1 MSRALHP
8 ASSTR
13 ATVASATGTPAFAA
27 RHAARV
33 PMSSRACLNP
43 SRRVGFASLGSR
55 LDARKTPLRAASED
69 PESDV
74 EAMVDVDAIRA
85 MLESDP
91 AVRAQEERIASEA
104 RNAAS
109 LQVDKQMAEASD
121 AIRSELS
128 RRGSAASDELAKTQE
143 AALAELE
150 ARSDAVLRAEA
161 KMREIAAEREAL
173 EAEANE
179 TGGAGAAATQKKKW
193 GASVGDDVDEDAE
206 RVESAKAAACSAIAG
221 TLLSAP
227 LLLSQSPGGL
237 VSLESL
243 GGVFASTALFG
254 VVFRYATR
262 DDLGNDQLKTGVVG
276 AFGLT
281 RGLGEAD
288 VYLHGSDASAF
299 ETWAE
304 AALLIGESMLTFAFA
319 YAALEYGFK
328 NEILKPFPRR
338 AKNARSSDGDHH

>member
-8 ASSTR
+8 ASSVR
-13 ATVASATGTPAFAA
+13 ATHASATGTPARAA

-33 PMSSRACLNP
+33 PASRACLKP

-55 LDARKTPLRAASED
+55 RDAREPPCRAASED
-69 PESDV
+69 PDADV

-150 ARSDAVLRAEA
+150 AKSQAVLRAEA

-173 EAEANE
+173 EAEADGE
-179 TGGAGAAATQKKKW
+179 KRKKKKW
-193 GASVGDDVDEDAE
+193 GASVGDDVDENAE
-206 RVESAKAAACSAIAG
+206 RVEAPRRRRAPRF
-221 TLLSAP
+221 SAP
-227 LLLSQSPGGL
+227 
-237 VSLESL
+237 
-243 GGVFASTALFG
+243 
-254 VVFRYATR
+254 RYPR
-262 DDLGNDQLKTGVVG
+262 LCCSRSHRWV
-276 AFGLT
+276 
-281 RGLGEAD
+281 R
-288 VYLHGSDASAF
+288 YRR
-299 ETWAE
+299 
-304 AALLIGESMLTFAFA
+304 I
-319 YAALEYGFK
+319 
-328 NEILKPFPRR
+328 PRR
-338 AKNARSSDGDHH
+338 GVCRPRCSGWSTGTPCATISETISSKRACWARSA

>member
-1 MSRALHP
+1 
-8 ASSTR
+8 
-13 ATVASATGTPAFAA
+13 
-27 RHAARV
+27 
-33 PMSSRACLNP
+33 
-43 SRRVGFASLGSR
+43 
-55 LDARKTPLRAASED
+55 
-69 PESDV
+69 
-74 EAMVDVDAIRA
+74 MVDVDAIRA
-85 MLESDP
+85 MLDSDP

-109 LQVDKQMAEASD
+109 LQVDKELAEASD

-150 ARSDAVLRAEA
+150 AKSEAVLRAEA

-173 EAEANE
+173 EAEAKAD
-179 TGGAGAAATQKKKW
+179 GGKKNKW
-193 GASVGDDVDEDAE
+193 ADDVDEDAE

-221 TLLSAP
+221 TLFSAP
-227 LLLSQSPGGL
+227 LWLSQSPGGV
-237 VSLESL
+237 VSAESL
-243 GGVFASTALFG
+243 GGVFLSCALFG
-254 VVFRYATR
+254 VVFRYAAR
-262 DDLGNDQLKTGVVG
+262 DDVNNDQLKTGVLG

-299 ETWAE
+299 EAWAE
-304 AALLIGESMLTFAFA
+304 AALLVGESMLTFAFA

>member
-8 ASSTR
+8 ASSVR
-13 ATVASATGTPAFAA
+13 ATRASATGTPARAA

-33 PMSSRACLNP
+33 PASRACLKP

-55 LDARKTPLRAASED
+55 RDAREPPCRAASED
-69 PESDV
+69 PDADV

-150 ARSDAVLRAEA
+150 AKSQAVLRAEA

-173 EAEANE
+173 EAEADGE
-179 TGGAGAAATQKKKW
+179 KRKKKKW
-193 GASVGDDVDEDAE
+193 GASVGDDVDENAE
-206 RVESAKAAACSAIAG
+206 RVESAKAAACSAIFG
-221 TLLSAP
+221 TALSAP
-227 LLLSQSPGGL
+227 LLLSQSPGGF
-237 VSLESL
+237 VTLESL
-243 GGVFASTALFG
+243 GGVFVSTALFG
-254 VVFRYATR
+254 VVYRYAVR
-262 DDLGNDQLKTGVVG
+262 DDFGNDQLKTGVLG

-288 VYLHGSDASAF
+288 VYLHGSDAGSVAS
-299 ETWAE
+299 WAE
-304 AALLIGESMLTFAFA
+304 AALLAGESVLTFAFA

-328 NEILKPFPRR
+328 NDILKPFPMTSRARR
-338 AKNARSSDGDHH
+338 DLGGGSSD

>member
-33 PMSSRACLNP
+33 PMSSRACLKP

-55 LDARKTPLRAASED
+55 VDARKTPRRAASED

-150 ARSDAVLRAEA
+150 AKSQAVLRAEA

-173 EAEANE
+173 EAEAKT
-179 TGGAGAAATQKKKW
+179 TGGENMSKKKW
-193 GASVGDDVDEDAE
+193 GASVGDDVDENAE
-206 RVESAKAAACSAIAG
+206 RVESAKAAACSAIFG
-221 TLLSAP
+221 TALSAP
-227 LLLSQSPGGL
+227 LLLSQSPGGF
-237 VSLESL
+237 VTLESL
-243 GGVFASTALFG
+243 GGVFVSTALFG
-254 VVFRYATR
+254 VVYRYAVR
-262 DDLGNDQLKTGVVG
+262 DDFGNDQLKFGVLG

-288 VYLHGSDASAF
+288 VYLHGSDALSFAS
-299 ETWAE
+299 WAE
-304 AALLIGESMLTFAFA
+304 AALLAGESVLTFAFA
-319 YAALEYGFK
+319 YAALEYGVK
-328 NEILKPFPRR
+328 NDILKPFPMSR
-338 AKNARSSDGDHH
+338 NAPSDDE

>member
-1 MSRALHP
+1 
-8 ASSTR
+8 
-13 ATVASATGTPAFAA
+13 
-27 RHAARV
+27 
-33 PMSSRACLNP
+33 MSSRACLNP

-55 LDARKTPLRAASED
+55 LDARKTPRRAASED

-150 ARSDAVLRAEA
+150 AKSQAVLRAEA

-173 EAEANE
+173 EAEAK
-179 TGGAGAAATQKKKW
+179 TSGGGENVSKKKW
-193 GASVGDDVDEDAE
+193 GASVGEVDENAE
-206 RVESAKAAACSAIAG
+206 RVESAKAAACSAIFG
-221 TLLSAP
+221 TALSAP
-227 LLLSQSPGGL
+227 LLLSQSPGGF
-237 VSLESL
+237 VTAESL
-243 GGVFASTALFG
+243 GGVFVSTALFG
-254 VVFRYATR
+254 VVYRYAAR
-262 DDLGNDQLKTGVVG
+262 DDFGNDQLKFGVLG

-288 VYLHGSDASAF
+288 VYLHGSDATSF
-299 ETWAE
+299 SSWAE
-304 AALLIGESMLTFAFA
+304 AALLAGESVLTFAFA

-328 NEILKPFPRR
+328 NDYLKPFPMSR
-338 AKNARSSDGDHH
+338 NAPRDDD

>member
-55 LDARKTPLRAASED
+55 LDARKTPRRAASED

-128 RRGSAASDELAKTQE
+128 RKGSAASDELAKTQE

-150 ARSDAVLRAEA
+150 AKSQAVLRAEA

-173 EAEANE
+173 EAEADGE
-179 TGGAGAAATQKKKW
+179 KRMKKKW
-193 GASVGDDVDEDAE
+193 GASVGDDVDENAE
-206 RVESAKAAACSAIAG
+206 RVESAKAAACSAIFG
-221 TLLSAP
+221 TALSAP
-227 LLLSQSPGGL
+227 LLLSQSPGGF
-237 VSLESL
+237 VTAESL
-243 GGVFASTALFG
+243 GGVFVSTALFG
-254 VVFRYATR
+254 VVYRYAVR
-262 DDLGNDQLKTGVVG
+262 DDFGNDQLKFGVLG

-288 VYLHGSDASAF
+288 VYLHGSDATSF
-299 ETWAE
+299 SSWAE
-304 AALLIGESMLTFAFA
+304 AALLAGESVLTFAFA

-328 NEILKPFPRR
+328 NDYLKPFPMSR
-338 AKNARSSDGDHH
+338 NAPRDDD

>member
-33 PMSSRACLNP
+33 PMSSRACLKP

-55 LDARKTPLRAASED
+55 VDARKTPRRAASED

-150 ARSDAVLRAEA
+150 AKSQAVLRAEA

-173 EAEANE
+173 EAEAKT
-179 TGGAGAAATQKKKW
+179 TGGENMSKKKW
-193 GASVGDDVDEDAE
+193 GASVGDDVDENAE
-206 RVESAKAAACSAIAG
+206 RVESAKAAACSAIFG
-221 TLLSAP
+221 TALSAP
-227 LLLSQSPGGL
+227 LLLSQSPGGF
-237 VSLESL
+237 VTAESL
-243 GGVFASTALFG
+243 GGVFVSTALFG
-254 VVFRYATR
+254 VVYRYAVR
-262 DDLGNDQLKTGVVG
+262 DDFGNDQLKFGVLG

-288 VYLHGSDASAF
+288 VYLHGSDALSFAS
-299 ETWAE
+299 WAE
-304 AALLIGESMLTFAFA
+304 AALLAGESVLTFAFA

-328 NEILKPFPRR
+328 NDYLKPFPMSR
-338 AKNARSSDGDHH
+338 NAPRDDE

>member
-33 PMSSRACLNP
+33 PMSSRACLKP

-55 LDARKTPLRAASED
+55 VDARKTPRRAASED

-150 ARSDAVLRAEA
+150 AKSQAVLRAEA

-173 EAEANE
+173 EAEAKT
-179 TGGAGAAATQKKKW
+179 TGGENMSKKKW
-193 GASVGDDVDEDAE
+193 GASVGDDVDENAE
-206 RVESAKAAACSAIAG
+206 RVESAKAAACSAIFG
-221 TLLSAP
+221 TALSAP
-227 LLLSQSPGGL
+227 LLLSQSPGGF
-237 VSLESL
+237 VTAESL
-243 GGVFASTALFG
+243 GGVFVSTALFG
-254 VVFRYATR
+254 VVYRYAVR
-262 DDLGNDQLKTGVVG
+262 DDFGNDELKFGVLG

-288 VYLHGSDASAF
+288 VYLHGSDATSF
-299 ETWAE
+299 SSWAE
-304 AALLIGESMLTFAFA
+304 AALLAGESVLTFAFA

-328 NEILKPFPRR
+328 NDYLKPLPMSR
-338 AKNARSSDGDHH
+338 K

>member
-55 LDARKTPLRAASED
+55 LDARKTPRRAASED
-69 PESDV
+69 PESYV

-109 LQVDKQMAEASD
+109 LQVDKQMAEASN

-150 ARSDAVLRAEA
+150 A
-161 KMREIAAEREAL
+161 K
-173 EAEANE
+173 
-179 TGGAGAAATQKKKW
+179 
-193 GASVGDDVDEDAE
+193 
-206 RVESAKAAACSAIAG
+206 
-221 TLLSAP
+221 
-227 LLLSQSPGGL
+227 
-237 VSLESL
+237 
-243 GGVFASTALFG
+243 
-254 VVFRYATR
+254 
-262 DDLGNDQLKTGVVG
+262 
-276 AFGLT
+276 
-281 RGLGEAD
+281 
-288 VYLHGSDASAF
+288 
-299 ETWAE
+299 
-304 AALLIGESMLTFAFA
+304 
-319 YAALEYGFK
+319 
-328 NEILKPFPRR
+328 
-338 AKNARSSDGDHH
+338 

>member
-55 LDARKTPLRAASED
+55 LDARKTPRRAASED

-150 ARSDAVLRAEA
+150 AKSQAVLRAEA

-173 EAEANE
+173 EAEAK
-179 TGGAGAAATQKKKW
+179 TSGGGENVVKKKW
-193 GASVGDDVDEDAE
+193 GASVGDVDENAE
-206 RVESAKAAACSAIAG
+206 RVESAKAAACSAIFG
-221 TLLSAP
+221 TALSAP
-227 LLLSQSPGGL
+227 LLLSQSPGGF
-237 VSLESL
+237 VTAESL
-243 GGVFASTALFG
+243 GGVFVSTALFG
-254 VVFRYATR
+254 VVYRYAAR
-262 DDLGNDQLKTGVVG
+262 DDFGNDQLKFGVLG

-288 VYLHGSDASAF
+288 VYLHGSDATSF
-299 ETWAE
+299 SSWAE
-304 AALLIGESMLTFAFA
+304 AALLAGESVLTFAFA

-328 NEILKPFPRR
+328 NDYLKPFPMSR
-338 AKNARSSDGDHH
+338 NAPRDDD

>member
-1 MSRALHP
+1 
-8 ASSTR
+8 
-13 ATVASATGTPAFAA
+13 
-27 RHAARV
+27 
-33 PMSSRACLNP
+33 
-43 SRRVGFASLGSR
+43 
-55 LDARKTPLRAASED
+55 
-69 PESDV
+69 
-74 EAMVDVDAIRA
+74 MVDVDAIRA

-150 ARSDAVLRAEA
+150 AKSQAVLRAEA

-173 EAEANE
+173 EAEAKT
-179 TGGAGAAATQKKKW
+179 TGGENMSKKKW
-193 GASVGDDVDEDAE
+193 GASVGDDVDENAE
-206 RVESAKAAACSAIAG
+206 RVESAKAAACSAIFG
-221 TLLSAP
+221 TALSAP
-227 LLLSQSPGGL
+227 LLLSQSPGGF
-237 VSLESL
+237 VTAESL
-243 GGVFASTALFG
+243 GGVFVSTALFG
-254 VVFRYATR
+254 VVYRYAVR
-262 DDLGNDQLKTGVVG
+262 DDFGNDQLKFGVLG

-288 VYLHGSDASAF
+288 VYLHGSDALSF
-299 ETWAE
+299 SSWAE
-304 AALLIGESMLTFAFA
+304 AALLAGESVLTFAFA

-328 NEILKPFPRR
+328 NDYLKPFPMSR
-338 AKNARSSDGDHH
+338 NAPRDDD

>member
-33 PMSSRACLNP
+33 PMSSRACLKP

-150 ARSDAVLRAEA
+150 AKSQAVLRAEA

-173 EAEANE
+173 EAEAK
-179 TGGAGAAATQKKKW
+179 TSGGGENMSKKKW
-193 GASVGDDVDEDAE
+193 GASVGDDVDENAE
-206 RVESAKAAACSAIAG
+206 RVESAKAAACSAIFG
-221 TLLSAP
+221 TALSAP
-227 LLLSQSPGGL
+227 LLLSQSPGGF
-237 VSLESL
+237 VTAESL
-243 GGVFASTALFG
+243 GGVFVSTALFG
-254 VVFRYATR
+254 VVYRYAVR
-262 DDLGNDQLKTGVVG
+262 DDFGNDQLKFGVLG

-288 VYLHGSDASAF
+288 VYLHGSDALSF
-299 ETWAE
+299 SSWAE
-304 AALLIGESMLTFAFA
+304 AALLAGESVLTFAFA

-328 NEILKPFPRR
+328 NDYLKPFPMSR
-338 AKNARSSDGDHH
+338 NAPRDDE

>member
-1 MSRALHP
+1 
-8 ASSTR
+8 
-13 ATVASATGTPAFAA
+13 
-27 RHAARV
+27 
-33 PMSSRACLNP
+33 
-43 SRRVGFASLGSR
+43 
-55 LDARKTPLRAASED
+55 
-69 PESDV
+69 
-74 EAMVDVDAIRA
+74 MVDVDAIRA

-150 ARSDAVLRAEA
+150 AKSQAVLRAEA

-173 EAEANE
+173 EAEAK
-179 TGGAGAAATQKKKW
+179 TSGGGENMSKKKW
-193 GASVGDDVDEDAE
+193 GASVGDDVDENAE
-206 RVESAKAAACSAIAG
+206 RVESAKAAACSAIFG
-221 TLLSAP
+221 TALSAP
-227 LLLSQSPGGL
+227 LLLSQSPGGF
-237 VSLESL
+237 VTAESL
-243 GGVFASTALFG
+243 GGVFVSTALFG
-254 VVFRYATR
+254 VVYRYAVR
-262 DDLGNDQLKTGVVG
+262 DDFGNDQLKFGVLG

-288 VYLHGSDASAF
+288 VYLHGSDATSF
-299 ETWAE
+299 SSWAE
-304 AALLIGESMLTFAFA
+304 AALLAGESVLTFAFA

-328 NEILKPFPRR
+328 NDYLKPFPMSR
-338 AKNARSSDGDHH
+338 NAPRDDD

>member
-55 LDARKTPLRAASED
+55 VDARKTPLRAASED

-104 RNAAS
+104 RNAAA

-150 ARSDAVLRAEA
+150 AKSQAVLRAEA

-173 EAEANE
+173 EAEAK
-179 TGGAGAAATQKKKW
+179 TSGGGENVVKKKW
-193 GASVGDDVDEDAE
+193 GASVGATGVDENAE
-206 RVESAKAAACSAIAG
+206 RVESAKAAACSAIFA
-221 TLLSAP
+221 TALSAP
-227 LLLSQSPGGL
+227 LLLSQSPGGFIT
-237 VSLESL
+237 LESL
-243 GGVFASTALFG
+243 GGVFVSTALFG
-254 VVFRYATR
+254 VVYRYAVR
-262 DDLGNDQLKTGVVG
+262 DDFGNDQLKFGVLG

-288 VYLHGSDASAF
+288 VYLHGSDALSFAS
-299 ETWAE
+299 WAE
-304 AALLIGESMLTFAFA
+304 AALLAGESVLTFAFA

-328 NEILKPFPRR
+328 NDYLKPFPMSR
-338 AKNARSSDGDHH
+338 K

>member
-1 MSRALHP
+1 
-8 ASSTR
+8 
-13 ATVASATGTPAFAA
+13 
-27 RHAARV
+27 
-33 PMSSRACLNP
+33 
-43 SRRVGFASLGSR
+43 
-55 LDARKTPLRAASED
+55 
-69 PESDV
+69 
-74 EAMVDVDAIRA
+74 MVDVDAIRA

-150 ARSDAVLRAEA
+150 AKSQAVLRAEA

-173 EAEANE
+173 EAEAK
-179 TGGAGAAATQKKKW
+179 TSGGGENMVKKKW
-193 GASVGDDVDEDAE
+193 GASVGDDVDENAE
-206 RVESAKAAACSAIAG
+206 RVESAKAAACSAIFG
-221 TLLSAP
+221 TALSAP
-227 LLLSQSPGGL
+227 LLLSQSPGGF
-237 VSLESL
+237 VTAESL
-243 GGVFASTALFG
+243 GGVFVSTALFG
-254 VVFRYATR
+254 VVYRYAVR
-262 DDLGNDQLKTGVVG
+262 DDFGNDQLKFGVLG

-288 VYLHGSDASAF
+288 VYLHGSDALSF
-299 ETWAE
+299 SSWAE
-304 AALLIGESMLTFAFA
+304 AALLAGESVLTFAFA

-328 NEILKPFPRR
+328 NDILKPFPMSR
-338 AKNARSSDGDHH
+338 K